1 MTDSKNDTL
10 KLPKL
15 SIIQL
20 INLCIGFLGLQFAW
34 SMQIAL
40 SSRVTEPLGADPL
53 TFGLMWLAGPIT
65 GILVQPIIGVISD
78 NTWTKFGRRR
88 PFLIIGA
95 ILGSIALILFPMTK
109 FIGDNYITFV
119 PMLLIAASLL
129 WIIDASVNIS
139 QGPYRAL
146 IPDIAP
152 LEQHALANSFL
163 SFAIGLGSVISFGA
177 APFVKAIFNY
187 QMSLEQQFIMAAVAF
202 TLGITWT
209 CITTKEQAKPF
220 DTKVSNEVV
229 DENQNKKTNKES
241 ALEPIKNFFI
251 STVIAFVGVVI
262 IFIVYQFDLSNKD
275 SVQTL
280 LSWFV
285 LILSI
290 PMLLMALIS
299 FKSKE
304 IYKLCAI
311 QFCTWLGVMCM
322 FIYFNNYIVHNVFQI
337 PDLTTAS
344 EQVKSS
350 FRLLEENAT
359 NVTQIALAIFNLVC
373 LLISIPLG
381 VFCSKFGKK
390 NVHTLALLIMGISF
404 LGMAFLSKGQT
415 EVYIFMGLAGIGWA
429 SILALPFALLTEHIE
444 DGTEGSSMGKFNLFI
459 AGPQILS
466 SVAVGYLIKVS
477 PLMTSNGQTNHFDY
491 AFIVGGIAVILAAI
505 LTQTVNE
512 KYHQLKSN
520 VSISGGH

>member
-1 MTDSKNDTL
+1 MTNSKNEAL
-10 KLPKL
+10 KIPNL

-78 NTWTKFGRRR
+78 NTWTRFGRRR
-88 PFLIIGA
+88 PFLMLGA
-95 ILGSIALILFPMTK
+95 ILGSIALVLFPMTK
-109 FIGDNYITFV
+109 VIGEQCLSCV
-119 PMLLIAASLL
+119 PVLILAASLL

-177 APFVKAIFNY
+177 APFIRFVFNY
-187 QMSLEQQFIMAAVAF
+187 QMSLEQQFIMAAIAF

-209 CITTKEQAKPF
+209 CITTKEQIKPT
-220 DTKVSNEVV
+220 DIKESVSATNEIKTTKQS
-229 DENQNKKTNKES
+229 KES
-241 ALEPIKNFFI
+241 AFGPIKNFLI
-251 STVIAFVGVVI
+251 STLIGLIGTI
-262 IFIVYQFDLSNKD
+262 IIGLVFKIDLSSNE
-275 SVQTL
+275 SIQTL

-290 PMLLMALIS
+290 PMLLMALFS
-299 FKSKE
+299 FKSKD
-304 IYKLCAI
+304 IYKLCII
-311 QFCTWLGVMCM
+311 QFCTWLGIMCM
-322 FIYFNNYIVHNVFQI
+322 FIYFNNFVVHNLFQI
-337 PDLTTAS
+337 PDLTIATD
-344 EQVKSS
+344 QVKAS
-350 FRLLEENAT
+350 FKTLEENAIF
-359 NVTQIALAIFNLVC
+359 VTQVGLAIFNLVC

-381 VFCSKFGKK
+381 IFCSKIGKK
-390 NVHTLALLIMGISF
+390 NVHSLALLIMSIAFFG
-404 LGMAFLSKGQT
+404 LAFLTKTQT

-429 SILALPFALLTEHIE
+429 SILALPFALLTEHIDE
-444 DGTEGSSMGKFNLFI
+444 GTEGSSMGKFNLFI

-466 SVAVGYLIKVS
+466 SVAVGYLIKIS
-477 PLMTSNGQTNHFDY
+477 PLMTCNGKTNHFDY
-491 AFIVGGIAVILAAI
+491 AFIVGAIAI
-505 LTQTVNE
+505 LIAALITQTVRE
-512 KYHQLKSN
+512 KHRELKSN
-520 VSISGGH
+520 ISTGSH